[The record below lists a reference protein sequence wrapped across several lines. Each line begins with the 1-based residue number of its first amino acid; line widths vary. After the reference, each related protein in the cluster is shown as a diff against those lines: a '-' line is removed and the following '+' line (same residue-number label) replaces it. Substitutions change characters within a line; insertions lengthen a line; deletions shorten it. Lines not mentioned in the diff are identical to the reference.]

1 MDRDI
6 DPYTVENG
14 YILTLTRRD
23 TRRGGL
29 IRSLTWHPT
38 ATAARAM
45 QRALNPGLIITAGP
59 AIVRESELTGRD
71 AAEIARYR
79 RARETICRYTVP
91 EA

>member
-14 YILTLTRRD
+14 YILALTRRD
-23 TRRGGL
+23 RRGGL

-45 QRALNPGLIITAGP
+45 ERALNPGLIITAGP
-59 AIVRESELTGRD
+59 AIVRESDLTGRD

-79 RARETICRYTVP
+79 RARETICSYTIP

>member
-14 YILTLTRRD
+14 YILAITRRD

-38 ATAARAM
+38 EAGARAM
-45 QRALNPGLIITAGP
+45 QRALNPGLLITTGP

-71 AAEIARYR
+71 ADELARYR
-79 RARETICRYTVP
+79 RARETICSYTMP

>member
-14 YILTLTRRD
+14 YILALTRRD
-23 TRRGGL
+23 RRGGL

-45 QRALNPGLIITAGP
+45 QRALNPGLLITTGP

-71 AAEIARYR
+71 ADELARYR
-79 RARETICRYTVP
+79 RARETICRYTIP

>member
-6 DPYTVENG
+6 DPYTVDNG
-14 YILTLTRRD
+14 HVLTLTRRD
-23 TRRGGL
+23 PRRGGL

-38 ATAARAM
+38 EAQARQM

-71 AAEIARYR
+71 ADEIARYR
-79 RARETICRYTVP
+79 RARETICSYTIP